1 MDLVFLFVPLML
13 KVKKTA
19 FVEMEICQVEI
30 NAVLARSVRTME
42 SAKLFVNLVRRQVPR
57 VSVKKVKFLRNAAP
71 VKDAS
76 MENVSLFV
84 TPIQRSTAF
93 ASVIRTKEGLSAALE
108 IPVIMEIVFHQV
120 NICFLLTTTSVSRV
134 QAL

>member
-19 FVEMEICQVEI
+19 FVEMEIRQMEI
-30 NAVLARSVRTME
+30 NAVLARSVRTVE

-57 VSVKKVKFLRNAAP
+57 VSVKKVKILRNAAP
-71 VKDAS
+71 VMDAS

-84 TPIQRSTAF
+84 KM
-93 ASVIRTKEGLSAALE
+93 VK
-108 IPVIMEIVFHQV
+108 
-120 NICFLLTTTSVSRV
+120 
-134 QAL
+134 